1 VKLPSIPGLCGS
13 HTYTYVPATS
23 VTFHVA
29 VPTNETVVV
38 WLTPPGPL
46 RWKLWLDDWSLT
58 MIVYDPA
65 GSDVTAA
72 PVESVKPIT

>member
-1 VKLPSIPGLCGS
+1 
-13 HTYTYVPATS
+13 VPATS

-29 VPTNETVVV
+29 IPMNETVVV
-38 WLTPPGPL
+38 WSTPGPL

-58 MIVYDPA
+58 VIVYDPA

-72 PVESVKPIT
+72 PVESVKEIT